1 VAEQPIPR
9 WAGIALLLAI
19 SVAFG
24 SNHVAARVAFEH
36 GTNVTTAVA
45 FRSAGTALFV
55 LGLLLVNGVSL
66 ALPAATR
73 GRAALIGL
81 MLAVQSYC
89 LYSAVALIPV
99 ALALLAFQAF
109 PMVLALVTWAAGGE
123 VPPRRVLLAMPVA
136 LFGLALALLA
146 FQAFPMV
153 LALVTWAAGGE
164 VPPRRVLLAMPVAL
178 SGLALALD
186 VYGNSGDVAGRWSEI
201 GAGVLWA
208 TGASLA
214 FASVLFFTTK
224 WLPAVDGR
232 LRSFMIMSVVA
243 AVTIAGGAVAGDFR
257 LPADNIG
264 WIALALLVAFYGIA
278 ITSMFVVLPRLGA
291 VNNSVVLNF
300 EPIAVLGIAWVLLD
314 QRVAPLQILGAFIV
328 VGAIAATGRKH

>member
-1 VAEQPIPR
+1 MSGQPIPR
-9 WAGIALLLAI
+9 WVGIALLLGIA
-19 SVAFG
+19 VVFG
-24 SNHVAARVAFEH
+24 SNHVAARVAFDH

-55 LGLLLVNGVSL
+55 LGLLLANGVSL

-89 LYSAVALIPV
+89 LYSAVAVLPV
-99 ALALLAFQAF
+99 ALALLAFQTF
-109 PMVLALVTWAAGGE
+109 PMVLALVSWVAGGE
-123 VPPRRVLLAMPVA
+123 RPSRRVLLAMPVA
-136 LFGLALALLA
+136 LA
-146 FQAFPMV
+146 
-153 LALVTWAAGGE
+153 
-164 VPPRRVLLAMPVAL
+164 
-178 SGLALALD
+178 GLALALD
-186 VYGNSGDVAGRWSEI
+186 VYGKSGDIAGRWGEI

-243 AVTIAGGAVAGDFR
+243 VVTIAGGAVAGDFR
-257 LPADNIG
+257 LPADQTG
-264 WIALALLVAFYGIA
+264 WIALVLLAVFYGTA
-278 ITSMFVVLPRLGA
+278 ITSLFVVLPRLGA

-300 EPIAVLGIAWVLLD
+300 EPIAVLAIAWMVLD
-314 QRVAPLQILGAFIV
+314 QAVAPLQVLGAFIV
-328 VGAIAATGRKH
+328 VGAIIATGRKH

>member
-136 LFGLALALLA
+136 LF
-146 FQAFPMV
+146 
-153 LALVTWAAGGE
+153 
-164 VPPRRVLLAMPVAL
+164 
-178 SGLALALD
+178 GLALALD